1 MPDRL
6 SGTTQGFAPDQD
18 AAPHPGTAPDHDVL
32 IIGAGF
38 AGLYQLHRLREL
50 GHDARIIEAGDDVG
64 GTWYWNRY
72 PGARCDI
79 ESVEYSYSFDPELQD
94 EWDWSERYAAQPELL
109 AYAQHVA
116 DRYGL
121 REDITFGTRVERLD
135 WDDEAGRW
143 TVTTDDG
150 ASRTARYVIAAT
162 DCLSVP
168 SRPQFDG
175 LTDFAGEVYRTSRWP
190 HEGVDLAGKRVA
202 VIGTGSSGL
211 QTITAIAPVVGELT
225 VFQRTPSYAVPAHNG
240 PNTQRLADARKRYS
254 EIREHSRMS
263 RTGFGCPEGTLLL
276 ADTPAEEARREFD
289 TRWADGGLCFSS
301 AFKDIL
307 RDARANEIAAEYVRD
322 RIRAKVEDPQL
333 AEKLTPRTYP
343 IASKRM
349 CVDTGYFE
357 VYNQPNVSL
366 VDLNEQPIRRIT
378 EHGIVTGVTGV
389 MGEAGE
395 ADDEREH
402 ACDVIVLATGFDA
415 MTGALTAMDI
425 RGTGP
430 TLREKW
436 AHGPRTYLGLMSAGF
451 PNLFTITGPQSPSVL
466 SNMMTSIEYHVDW
479 ITRALEHLRAHG
491 LHRME
496 AAPEAEDN
504 WVNTTNDL
512 AARTLMPQAASWY
525 MGANIP
531 GKQRVFM
538 PFIGGVGT
546 YRQIGDGV
554 ATAHYHGFE
563 LA

>member
-1 MPDRL
+1 MSDRI
-6 SGTTQGFAPDQD
+6 SGAPQSSAPDL
-18 AAPHPGTAPDHDVL
+18 DV
-32 IIGAGF
+32 IVIGAGF
-38 AGLYQLHRLREL
+38 AGLYQLHRLRQL
-50 GHDARIIEAGDDVG
+50 GCTARIIEAGDDVG

-79 ESVEYSYSFDPELQD
+79 ESVEYSYSFDPELQQ

-109 AYAQHVA
+109 SYARHVA

-121 REDITFGTRVERLD
+121 REDITFGTRVEQLD
-135 WDDEAGRW
+135 WDEDAYRW

-150 ASRTARYVIAAT
+150 TSRTARYVIAAT
-162 DCLSVP
+162 GCLSVP
-168 SRPQFDG
+168 SRPAFEG
-175 LTDFAGEVYRTSRWP
+175 LEDFAGEVYWTSGWP
-190 HEGVDLAGKRVA
+190 HDGVDLAGKRVA

-211 QTITAIAPVVGELT
+211 QTITAIAPVVAELT
-225 VFQRTPSYAVPAHNG
+225 VFQRTPSFAVPAHNG
-240 PNTQRLADARKRYS
+240 PNGERLAEARKHYP
-254 EIREHSRMS
+254 EIREYSRMS
-263 RTGFGCPEGTLLL
+263 RTGFRCPESTRTL
-276 ADTPAEEARREFD
+276 TETGAEEIRREFD

-301 AFKDIL
+301 AFKDVL
-307 RDARANEIAAEYVRD
+307 RDARANEIAAEYVRG
-322 RIRAKVEDPQL
+322 RIRAKVRDPEL
-333 AEKLTPRTYP
+333 AEKLSPRTYP

-357 VYNQPNVSL
+357 VYNEDHVSL
-366 VDLNEQPIRRIT
+366 VDLNEQPVRRIT
-378 EHGIVTGVTGV
+378 ARGIVTGG
-389 MGEAGE
+389 
-395 ADDEREH
+395 ADHER
-402 ACDVIVLATGFDA
+402 AYDCDVIVLATGFDA
-415 MTGALTAMDI
+415 MTGALNAMEI
-425 RGTGP
+425 RGEGR

-451 PNLFTITGPQSPSVL
+451 PNLFMVTGPQSPSVL

-479 ITRALEHLRAHG
+479 ITRALEYLREHG

-512 AARTLMPQAASWY
+512 ADLTLMPQAASWY

-554 ATAHYHGFE
+554 AVAHYHGFE